1 MMTTVN
7 VRSTPFELMV
17 RKDTRFDFSG
27 LEDVLHTDGNLY
39 ISHFFNSLSLV
50 TPVTEGV
57 LIRAIREAQPLLPG
71 SGLEADAAAFI
82 GQEAIHSR
90 EHRALNRRLAELGFD
105 ASSVVDEFETEIR
118 QLEETM
124 TLQERLALVVA
135 GEHAIYALARAL
147 LASNYGNSEQNS
159 VVKAL
164 FVWHALEE
172 MEHQSVCD
180 DIYRQLFGWG
190 MKHRIIYLRM
200 YLVAGKLLS
209 MMLTRLMRALRAKSR
224 GPEPGEFKAF
234 LSWLLHD
241 PGVGVITLRELL
253 VFFSPG
259 FSHWSRREQD
269 QELIQRNLEVVLKSV
284 A

>member
-7 VRSTPFELMV
+7 VRSTPFELTV

-105 ASSVVDEFETEIR
+105 TSPVVDEVETEIR

-180 DIYRQLFGWG
+180 DIYRQLLG
-190 MKHRIIYLRM
+190 
-200 YLVAGKLLS
+200 
-209 MMLTRLMRALRAKSR
+209 
-224 GPEPGEFKAF
+224 GE
-234 LSWLLHD
+234 
-241 PGVGVITLRELL
+241 
-253 VFFSPG
+253 
-259 FSHWSRREQD
+259 
-269 QELIQRNLEVVLKSV
+269 
-284 A
+284 